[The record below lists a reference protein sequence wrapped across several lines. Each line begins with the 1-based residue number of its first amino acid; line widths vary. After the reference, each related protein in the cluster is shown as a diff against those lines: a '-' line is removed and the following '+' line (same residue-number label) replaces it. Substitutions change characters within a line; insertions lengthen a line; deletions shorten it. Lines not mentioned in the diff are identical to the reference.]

1 MKKQK
6 KNPSAVAIADDPSHV
21 RSEISVSFRRIF
33 PPIYRPVRSL
43 FDGFERGAMSFLAA
57 SVSKLIDEFEFHQI
71 SHSKWRNKRVVTGL
85 NSALFRKS
93 EKRKM
98 KWLVQT
104 FFPLIKSRAVPEKSA
119 PLSHCVCVCLTRKSQ
134 RKRTRSCGNK
144 AAADTFTPRPF
155 LLHVFLFLGK
165 IPSSTA
171 DSSIKLNKR
180 EEGEEGGGERGGGR
194 LCLIPVNQRIGLRDR
209 KQPTK
214 RRKSF

>member
-6 KNPSAVAIADDPSHV
+6 KNPSAVSIADDPSHV

-93 EKRKM
+93 EKA
-98 KWLVQT
+98 QN
-104 FFPLIKSRAVPEKSA
+104 EEEEEEED
-119 PLSHCVCVCLTRKSQ
+119 
-134 RKRTRSCGNK
+134 G
-144 AAADTFTPRPF
+144 
-155 LLHVFLFLGK
+155 
-165 IPSSTA
+165 
-171 DSSIKLNKR
+171 
-180 EEGEEGGGERGGGR
+180 EGESGW
-194 LCLIPVNQRIGLRDR
+194 CKP
-209 KQPTK
+209 
-214 RRKSF
+214 SFR

>member
-6 KNPSAVAIADDPSHV
+6 KNPSAVSIADDPSHV

-71 SHSKWRNKRVVTGL
+71 SHSKRRNKRVVTGL

-98 KWLVQT
+98 KKKKKKKTETERERVAGANLLSVDQV
-104 FFPLIKSRAVPEKSA
+104 KSGSGKKRSIVT
-119 PLSHCVCVCLTRKSQ
+119 LCVCVCVSH
-134 RKRTRSCGNK
+134 S
-144 AAADTFTPRPF
+144 
-155 LLHVFLFLGK
+155 K
-165 IPSSTA
+165 IA
-171 DSSIKLNKR
+171 EKEN
-180 EEGEEGGGERGGGR
+180 EE
-194 LCLIPVNQRIGLRDR
+194 LR
-209 KQPTK
+209 KQ
-214 RRKSF
+214 SGC

>member
-6 KNPSAVAIADDPSHV
+6 KNPSAVSIADDPSHV

-93 EKRKM
+93 EKAVMLEPSFAAIENRPEWRQFWKKERYSSM
-98 KWLVQT
+98 EKAFSEIEFNVSKGN
-104 FFPLIKSRAVPEKSA
+104 IEDSRIILSDLKGKGEKDDDV
-119 PLSHCVCVCLTRKSQ
+119 L
-134 RKRTRSCGNK
+134 
-144 AAADTFTPRPF
+144 
-155 LLHVFLFLGK
+155 
-165 IPSSTA
+165 
-171 DSSIKLNKR
+171 
-180 EEGEEGGGERGGGR
+180 
-194 LCLIPVNQRIGLRDR
+194 
-209 KQPTK
+209 
-214 RRKSF
+214 